1 MLTKTEIS
9 LDNASRIA
17 LTAKKLQRTRVTTV
31 TKKESMPVKQNST
44 SKNVNKDKKG
54 QTMLSRDQIKL
65 MKQLEKQQKKTP
77 APNIHKKKIQMT

>member
-1 MLTKTEIS
+1 
-9 LDNASRIA
+9 
-17 LTAKKLQRTRVTTV
+17 
-31 TKKESMPVKQNST
+31 MPVKQNST
-44 SKNVNKDKKG
+44 SKNVSKDKKG